1 MYAHTQLK
9 LVYDPVTY
17 EPDTKHNP
25 STCLTSVALR
35 YNLMWA
41 LVFMFCGSYGIPL
54 LYQKDKAKHVK
65 EWMNVFIIVINNII
79 YQNNVAT
86 LFGYYVSYWNKL

>member
-9 LVYDPVTY
+9 LVYNPVTY

-65 EWMNVFIIVINNII
+65 E
-79 YQNNVAT
+79 
-86 LFGYYVSYWNKL
+86 